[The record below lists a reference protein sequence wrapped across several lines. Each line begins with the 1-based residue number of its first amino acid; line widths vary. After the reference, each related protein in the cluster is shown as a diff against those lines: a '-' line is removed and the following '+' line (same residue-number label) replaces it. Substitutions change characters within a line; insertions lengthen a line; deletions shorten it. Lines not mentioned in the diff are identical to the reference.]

1 MRKWIKIV
9 IWTLLLAAGVTVCV
23 VRWQAWF
30 GMPDEPVWTG
40 DSLTY
45 VFPTFNQRRVPGF
58 VAASNGWQ
66 DTIAPESLDI
76 LVLGDIHNRLQRSD
90 YDTLA
95 ARVPQAD
102 AVAQVG
108 DWIDRGQEYY
118 HQLLLREW
126 TNSNLCGL
134 PVINCPGNHDY
145 TKGIDKHLPEA
156 WHTWFP
162 QPLNAPALPGV
173 FYYVDFAQVRFIVM
187 DTNPLDPLVYR
198 TRALTWLLAAM
209 KGAGNRNIVVMMHHP
224 VVSVA
229 KGRFN
234 PGIYATF
241 RYALRDADLV
251 ITGHEHSYMRQMP
264 FVIVNSAGREKP
276 QKVSERFEFASSE
289 PVYSVLSF
297 ERDTTATHSGRTP
310 FSFRTYRMSDGVLI
324 DSVYVDHH

>member
-1 MRKWIKIV
+1 MRRWVNIV
-9 IWTLLLAAGVTVCV
+9 IWTLLLAGGAAICV
-23 VRWQAWF
+23 IRWQAWF

-40 DSLTY
+40 ESFSY
-45 VFPTFNQRRVPGF
+45 VFPTFKQQHVPGF
-58 VAASNGWQ
+58 VAGPYGWQ
-66 DTIAPESLDI
+66 DTVSPQSLDI
-76 LVLGDIHNRLQRSD
+76 LVLGDVHNRLQRSD

-102 AVAQVG
+102 VVAQVG

-126 TNSNLCGL
+126 TNSDLCGL

-145 TKGIDKHLPEA
+145 TKGLDKRLPEA
-156 WHTWFP
+156 WYAWFP

-173 FYYVDFAQVRFIVM
+173 FYYVDFPQVRFIVL
-187 DTNPLDPLVYR
+187 DTNPLDLLVYR
-198 TRALTWLLAAM
+198 TRALTWLRTAM
-209 KGAGNRNIVVMMHHP
+209 KTAGNRNIIVMMHHP

-241 RYALRDADLV
+241 RYALSEADLV

-264 FVIVNSAGREKP
+264 FVIVNSAGRLKP
-276 QKVSERFEFASSE
+276 QKESDHFERTATE

-297 ERDTTATHSGRTP
+297 ERDTCATHNVPVP

>member
-1 MRKWIKIV
+1 MRRWVNIV
-9 IWTLLLAAGVTVCV
+9 IWTLLLAGGAAICV
-23 VRWQAWF
+23 IRWQAWF

-40 DSLTY
+40 DTFSY
-45 VFPTFNQRRVPGF
+45 VFPTFKQQHVPGF
-58 VAASNGWQ
+58 VAGPYGWQ
-66 DTIAPESLDI
+66 DTVSPQSLDI
-76 LVLGDIHNRLQRSD
+76 LVLGDVHNRLQRSD

-102 AVAQVG
+102 VVAQVG

-126 TNSNLCGL
+126 TNSDLCGL

-145 TKGIDKHLPEA
+145 TKGLDKHLPEA
-156 WHTWFP
+156 WYAWFP

-173 FYYVDFAQVRFIVM
+173 FYYVDFPQVRFIVL
-187 DTNPLDPLVYR
+187 DTNPLDLLVYR
-198 TRALTWLLAAM
+198 TRALTWLRTAM
-209 KGAGNRNIVVMMHHP
+209 KTAGNRNIVVMMHHP

-241 RYALRDADLV
+241 RYALSEADLV

-264 FVIVNSAGREKP
+264 FVIVNSAGRLKP
-276 QKVSERFEFASSE
+276 QKESDHFERTATE

-297 ERDTTATHSGRTP
+297 ERDTCATHNVPVP